1 MLNPT
6 ELEAPIP
13 GFRSE
18 SRSNMA
24 PPSNYTLRT
33 GIYPAIDPENFS
45 GALKGKVALVT
56 GSGRGIGK
64 NITLALS
71 QAGAAIAVTGRTKT
85 EVEDTTREI
94 LASGGRAIGVVADGL
109 DRHDL
114 QKLVADVCIST
125 CSQSTVSLLL
135 TITD

>member
-6 ELEAPIP
+6 ELEVPIP
-13 GFRSE
+13 GFWSE

-24 PPSNYTLRT
+24 PPSNFTLRT
-33 GIYPAIDPENFS
+33 GIYPAIDPENFE

-64 NITLALS
+64 NIALALS
-71 QAGAAIAVTGRTKT
+71 QAGAAVAVTGRTKA
-85 EVEDTTREI
+85 EVEDTTTEI

-109 DRHDL
+109 DRQDL
-114 QKLVADVCIST
+114 QKLVIEVRIA
-125 CSQSTVSLLL
+125 SQNIVSLLL
-135 TITD
+135 IIED